1 MILLCFVIFF
11 PIPSL
16 KTRTTFTWIIHPKV
30 LKNPLFTLKQ
40 NSSLDLIPPIITEP
54 SDISYLVNTTGHNIT
69 WYIADEN
76 PRNYSIQHNYQYI
89 ETEWN
94 KTWIENQ
101 SVTVSIDGLPIG
113 IHLYTIIAEDSWN
126 NKFSD
131 DVIVSVKETANIP
144 SFPISTTSSFDIYD
158 YLNLFF
164 LFGISLILLL
174 IVLGIIRNGKKE
186 EKPIK
191 LPPEDPLELETLE
204 EENFI

>member
-1 MILLCFVIFF
+1 
-11 PIPSL
+11 
-16 KTRTTFTWIIHPKV
+16 
-30 LKNPLFTLKQ
+30 
-40 NSSLDLIPPIITEP
+40 
-54 SDISYLVNTTGHNIT
+54 
-69 WYIADEN
+69 
-76 PRNYSIQHNYQYI
+76 
-89 ETEWN
+89 
-94 KTWIENQ
+94 
-101 SVTVSIDGLPIG
+101 
-113 IHLYTIIAEDSWN
+113 
-126 NKFSD
+126 
-131 DVIVSVKETANIP
+131 VKETANIP